1 MGYPAKY
8 GPRAAVRTLGRCSA
22 PFVEAEFRFQSSL
35 LTRKNSSARMAVPTG
50 TDFSSKFS
58 DIAGMKK
65 TYLFPI
71 RELRVLLVPSMGG
84 LILVLLFLSGH
95 SFAQEYQPQIERP
108 IVRYKMSATL
118 DLETKQV
125 KGRYRLTWWNHTA
138 DTISDLYFHL
148 YLNAFKNADST
159 FMRERLYGKRKTAPS
174 GWRAADEETRWGWVD
189 VDRLRIANGPDL
201 TDAMKFVQPDD
212 GNEKDQTVMKVAL
225 PTPLGAYETLEL
237 EVEFTS
243 KLPYQFARTGFQ
255 GDFFFIAQ
263 WFPKIGVYE
272 AAGERGRAEG
282 GWNCRQFHPRTEFYA
297 DYGVY
302 DVDLTVPSNYVVG
315 ATGAER
321 SRCENADGTTTY
333 NFHQADVHDFAWTA
347 CPRFLVEK
355 RTFAAD
361 EWVREAEM
369 EEWSERLEIPLEDV
383 RLSDVEVTLLLLPQH
398 TAFAGR
404 YFRAVFVGLKHMG
417 LRFGPYP
424 YTTLT
429 VVDPPT
435 ESPAGGM
442 EYPTLF
448 TGDTHVWNPPPG
460 QRPESVTVHEFG
472 HQFWY
477 GLVGNNEFEDAWMD
491 EGFTTYSTYEV
502 LDTVYGKRTAYTRV
516 AGIPVA
522 VFPWFRLPLP
532 AFPWAGVGAVP
543 VGDYLFPSR
552 TSWKTRS
559 RARYIE
565 NAEYDTLVRNGWEYI
580 GRSSYYA
587 NSYRRV
593 ALTLWTLEGLLGK
606 DVMARVLRTYHQR
619 WRFRHPA
626 PADFFAVVEE
636 AAGEVS
642 DKDIQSYIRQLFY
655 TAESLD
661 YAVTDIRNIP
671 IRKVGVYEEGP
682 DKRTGKKTYQQDE
695 TEKEFQARKEKRY
708 RSTVLVRRLKG
719 MRLPVD
725 IDVHFENGEK
735 VRKHWDGQ
743 YRWTKLVFEDSPKV
757 THAVVD
763 PEGKLALDE
772 NRTNNSFQ
780 VTRDHRG
787 ADKWYLRWVFWLQNI
802 FFAFSFF
809 G

>member
-1 MGYPAKY
+1 
-8 GPRAAVRTLGRCSA
+8 
-22 PFVEAEFRFQSSL
+22 
-35 LTRKNSSARMAVPTG
+35 
-50 TDFSSKFS
+50 
-58 DIAGMKK
+58 MKK
-65 TYLFPI
+65 AYLFPI
-71 RELRVLLVPSMGG
+71 RELRLLFVFPFLG
-84 LILVLLFLSGH
+84 LIFVHLLLSGH
-95 SFAQEYQPQIERP
+95 SFAQEYTPQIERP
-108 IVRYKMSATL
+108 IVRYQMSATL
-118 DLETKQV
+118 DPETRQV
-125 KGRYRLTWWNHTA
+125 KGRYRLTWWNHTP
-138 DTISDLYFHL
+138 DTISDLHFHL

-159 FMRERLYGKRKTAPS
+159 FMRGKLHEKWEGASSDWKT
-174 GWRAADEETRWGWVD
+174 ADEETRWGWVD

-201 TDAMKFVQPDD
+201 TDAMEFVQPDD
-212 GNEKDQTVMKVAL
+212 GNEEDQTVMKVAL

-243 KLPYQFARTGFQ
+243 KLPYQFARTGFRD
-255 GDFFFIAQ
+255 DFFMIAQ

-297 DYGVY
+297 DYGIY

-321 SRCENADGTTTY
+321 SRRENADGTTTY

-355 RTFAAD
+355 RTFVAD
-361 EWVREAEM
+361 EWVSEAEM
-369 EEWSERLEIPLEDV
+369 GEWSARLEIPLEDV

-398 TAFAGR
+398 RAFADR
-404 YFRAVFVGLKHMG
+404 YFRAVFVSLKHMG
-417 LRFGPYP
+417 LWFGRYP

-435 ESPAGGM
+435 SSPAGGM
-442 EYPTLF
+442 EYPTLI
-448 TGDTHVWNPPPG
+448 TGGTHVWNPLAG
-460 QRPESVTVHEFG
+460 QEPESVTVHEFG

-491 EGFTTYSTYEV
+491 EGFTQYSHLRV
-502 LDTVYGKRTAYTRV
+502 LDAVYGKRTVYTRV

-532 AFPWAGVGAVP
+532 AFPWAGVGSAP
-543 VGDYLFPSR
+543 VGDYLFPNQ

-559 RARYIE
+559 RALYIE
-565 NAEYDTLVRNGWEYI
+565 KAEYDTLVRNGWEYI
-580 GRSSYYA
+580 GRPSYYA

-593 ALTLWTLEGLLGK
+593 ALTFWTLEGLLGK
-606 DVMARVLRTYHQR
+606 DVMARILRTYHQR

-626 PADFFAVVEE
+626 PADFFAVAE
-636 AAGEVS
+636 EVS
-642 DKDIQSYIRQLFY
+642 GKNLKHIIEQLFY
-655 TAESLD
+655 TAEALD
-661 YAVTDIRNIP
+661 YAVTDVRNIP

-682 DKRTGKKTYQQDE
+682 DKRTDKKSYKEDE
-695 TEKEFQARKEKRY
+695 AEEEFQARNKKDKRY

-735 VRKHWDGQ
+735 IRKHWDGQ

-763 PEGKLALDE
+763 PEEKLALDI

-802 FFAFSFF
+802 FFSFSFF